1 MVPNM
6 PLKEVRRYVESVWDA
21 MYIIGLR
28 RIGMDLTDSVW
39 AAEVVV
45 VLPSESVLQ
54 PAYDE

>member
-1 MVPNM
+1 M

-28 RIGMDLTDSVW
+28 RIGIDLTDSVW